1 VTVGGATVGRLTL
14 QPGWRWS
21 ESIKPIVG
29 TDACQVHHL
38 GVVLSGTMH
47 ILHDDGTEADVGAG
61 DVYNIQPGHDAWVV
75 GDEAVVGVEFD
86 TKAAATFA
94 KE

>member
-1 VTVGGATVGRLTL
+1 
-14 QPGWRWS
+14 
-21 ESIKPIVG
+21 
-29 TDACQVHHL
+29 VHHL
-38 GVVLSGTMH
+38 GVVLSGSMH
-47 ILHDDGTEADVGAG
+47 IVHDDGTEADAGAGAG

-75 GDEAVVGVEFD
+75 GDEPVIGVEFD